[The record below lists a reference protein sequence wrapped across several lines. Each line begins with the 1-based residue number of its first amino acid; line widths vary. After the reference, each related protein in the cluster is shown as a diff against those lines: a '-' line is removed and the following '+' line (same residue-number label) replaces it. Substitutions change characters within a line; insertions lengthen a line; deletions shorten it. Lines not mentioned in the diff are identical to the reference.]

1 MFRCRCSVFPQLIRL
16 LDQHSGLKSSLHP
29 LLPLVRS
36 ASGVMSEDDVARA
49 RRAMAATAS
58 SAAAGSAATPR
69 RSASGLP
76 PAATPLSP
84 SIPQSAWS
92 RMVSRFTRSLESL
105 QSAGQLSDESAL
117 QLIDLFQARNAA
129 VVAACEVL
137 ELDGNVA
144 EFEDTLRVIV
154 AEHAELAQRSPR
166 TRQRLQQRMENTNGD
181 EAPRPPN
188 GAADRP
194 VQSFAARV
202 QSVGD
207 RDSDAEF
214 DEDAEESG
222 DVADSSDID
231 VDVDRLL
238 NKSDDEVWGADDV
251 EALYSKVLQMTNE
264 LNRLRLAQRQEEGG
278 EGEEEEEEEEEQGED
293 DDDFDEEEEEEE
305 DEEEE
310 EQ

>member
-1 MFRCRCSVFPQLIRL
+1 M
-16 LDQHSGLKSSLHP
+16 DQHSGLKSSLHP

-58 SAAAGSAATPR
+58 SGAAGSTATPR
-69 RSASGLP
+69 RSSGLP

-166 TRQRLQQRMENTNGD
+166 TRQRLQQRMENTNDD
-181 EAPRPPN
+181 ESRRPVN
-188 GAADRP
+188 GAAERP

-202 QSVGD
+202 QSVGN

-222 DVADSSDID
+222 DGDVADSSDID
-231 VDVDRLL
+231 VDVNRLL

-264 LNRLRLAQRQEEGG
+264 LNRLRMAQRQEEGG
-278 EGEEEEEEEEEQGED
+278 EGEEEQEEEEQGED
-293 DDDFDEEEEEEE
+293 DDDFDEEQEDEEE